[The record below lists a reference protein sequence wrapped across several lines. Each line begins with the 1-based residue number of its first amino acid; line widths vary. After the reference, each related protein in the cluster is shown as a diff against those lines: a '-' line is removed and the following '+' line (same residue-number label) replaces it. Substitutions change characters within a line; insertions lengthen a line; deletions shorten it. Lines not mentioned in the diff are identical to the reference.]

1 MFHIFSMYYK
11 VQKSKSF
18 FFFKVKTYKRKMK
31 LREYKGDEKGK
42 NKKNISF
49 KNKVLEK
56 MLIKLQILYVI

>member
-1 MFHIFSMYYK
+1 
-11 VQKSKSF
+11 
-18 FFFKVKTYKRKMK
+18 MK